1 MLYHASGILLK
12 TITKLPLL
20 KDKVLQQWVSD
31 EDVTT
36 ILEGHNI
43 AVEVFRDR
51 YANDVFDFFVDV
63 LEGKIE
69 VGDCPV
75 IGNFLEYLKDRDV
88 CAQELFV
95 ICSQFRQAMIDYAVK
110 VCDDPV
116 ILSKELSYIFDKNF
130 TGVLKRYTDTI
141 FQKNQEIAKN
151 EKLLGEYKKAIDES
165 AIVSKTD
172 TNGLITFVNDNFIKR
187 CGYSEEELIGTRHG
201 IVWDENECMELFRR
215 IHNKVSK
222 GEVFHDTVKNSKKN
236 GDDYYVDMTMI
247 PIYDHNGNI
256 SEYME
261 ISYEVTRLIKAT
273 REAIA
278 ADKAKEYFLSN
289 MSHEIRTPLNAILGF
304 VSLLESETL
313 SQRHKQYLNI
323 IHNSGEN
330 LLSIMNDILDF
341 SKLQSGE
348 FMVESQPFNIHEEL
362 SKTLELFVSS
372 ANEKQITLLSYF
384 DPSIPH
390 ILVADILRIKQ
401 IVSNFISNAIKFS
414 APSSTI
420 EIRVSCRKFYLSISI
435 KDWGIGLSESDISR
449 IFDPFSQVKSDVE
462 QLVAGTGLGLSICK
476 KLAEHMDGEILVESK
491 KGEGSLFTLK
501 IPVDIQESSC
511 NHLFDPKPFRDMKTG
526 IIRLTEN
533 KSKTLESLEYYFDFF
548 NFERDKISVNEV
560 GNYDLVLF
568 LDEEMDKKTLQ
579 MLKSKNR
586 PMIAIMEHLSD
597 RYDSEAMIAPLF
609 FPFYCAKIYDVFA
622 EAIGGESAHKDLQ
635 TKSQRRF
642 KAKVLVAEDNAAN
655 QELIKVLLERYGI
668 EYIIV
673 SDGLQAVNNFKNIA
687 FDMILMDE
695 QMPVKTGL
703 EATKEIILYEK
714 KHQQQHTPII
724 ALTANVIKGAKE
736 RGIRSGYDAFLGKP
750 VVIKELEHIFEIY
763 LEELECDMREVV
775 QENPSNSKG
784 GINFADLQN
793 ELQLDI
799 DQLKILLGI
808 YVKKM
813 DEILPILLDTI
824 IKKDLEKVRNLAHN
838 IKGSSANFRFD
849 EIQRIANVI
858 EDSASENDMS
868 FEYLEAYKVLEDEY
882 KKIALYSK

>member
-1 MLYHASGILLK
+1 MLYTASNISIQTVIKLSKLK
-12 TITKLPLL
+12 TDVLAQWMND
-20 KDKVLQQWVSD
+20 KDVS
-31 EDVTT
+31 E
-36 ILEGHNI
+36 ILRGHDI
-43 AVEVFRDR
+43 AVEIFKDR
-51 YANDVFDFFVDV
+51 YASGVFDFFIDV
-63 LEGKIE
+63 LEGQSE
-69 VGDCPV
+69 AGDCPV
-75 IGNFLEYLKDRDV
+75 IGVFLEYLKDRDV

-95 ICSQFRQAMIDYAVK
+95 ICSQFRQSMIDYAVT
-110 VCDDPV
+110 VSDNPIV
-116 ILSKELSYIFDKNF
+116 LSKELSNVFDRNF

-141 FQKNQEIAKN
+141 FQKDQEIAKN

-187 CGYSEEELIGTRHG
+187 CGYSEDELIGTRHG

-215 IHNKVSK
+215 IHNRVSK
-222 GEVFHDTVKNSKKN
+222 GKIFHETVKNSKKN
-236 GDDYYVDMTMI
+236 GEEYYVDMTMI

-273 REAIA
+273 REAVA
-278 ADKAKEYFLSN
+278 ANKAKEYFLSN

-304 VSLLESETL
+304 VSLLESEAL

-414 APSSTI
+414 APSSAV
-420 EIRVSCRKFYLSISI
+420 EIRVSCEKFHLSISI
-435 KDWGIGLSESDISR
+435 RDWGVGLSESDISR
-449 IFDPFSQVKSDVE
+449 IFDPFSQVKSDVQ

-476 KLAEHMDGEILVESK
+476 KLAQHMNGEILVESK

-501 IPVDIQESSC
+501 IPVNIQESSC
-511 NHLFDPKPFRDMKTG
+511 NHIFDPKPFRDMKTG
-526 IIRLTEN
+526 IIRPLNRE
-533 KSKTLESLEYYFDFF
+533 SKTLKSLEYYFDFF
-548 NFERDKISVNEV
+548 NFERDKIEPEEV
-560 GNYDLVLF
+560 EGYDLVLF
-568 LDEEMDKKTLQ
+568 LHEEMDKKTLNYI
-579 MLKSKNR
+579 KSKNI

-597 RYDSEAMIAPLF
+597 RYDDEPLVSPLF

-622 EAIGGESAHKDLQ
+622 QAIGEYIPKEELH
-635 TKSQRRF
+635 TKSQRHF
-642 KAKVLVAEDNAAN
+642 KAKILVAEDNAAN

-668 EYIIV
+668 DFIVV
-673 SDGLQAVNNFKNIA
+673 SDGQQAIEQFKNVP

-703 EATKEIILYEK
+703 EATREIIRYEQQ
-714 KHQQQHTPII
+714 HQQQHTPIV

-736 RGIRSGYDAFLGKP
+736 KGMSGGYDAFLGKP
-750 VVIKELEHIFEIY
+750 VVIKELEHVFELY
-763 LEELECDMREVV
+763 LEELECETREIVDRD
-775 QENPSNSKG
+775 SKSSSG
-784 GINFADLQN
+784 SINYNTLQN
-793 ELQLDI
+793 ELHLDME
-799 DQLKILLGI
+799 QLKTLLAI
-808 YVKKM
+808 YIKKM
-813 DEILPILLDTI
+813 NEILPLFLDAITE
-824 IKKDLEKVRNLAHN
+824 KNLEKVRNLAHN

-849 EIQRIANVI
+849 EMQRIAKVI
-858 EDSASENDMS
+858 EDSAIEGDMS
-868 FEYLEAYKVLEDEY
+868 FEYLEAYNLLESEY
-882 KKIALYSK
+882 EKITQSSI